1 MGEIA
6 LRKLKAASSDE
17 QLSERTG
24 CFDEGDISWGG
35 GEGGGGGGN
44 GEGGF
49 ACRSKIDDGGDDGDD
64 PAGLPRTGEEPGGAS
79 MPARSP
85 PLPRDDRSAPLSL
98 RDRASP
104 L

>member
-1 MGEIA
+1 MA
-6 LRKLKAASSDE
+6 LRSEKAASSEE

-24 CFDEGDISWGG
+24 CFDDGDISWGG
-35 GEGGGGGGN
+35 GEGGGGGGS
-44 GEGGF
+44 GEGGL
-49 ACRSKIDDGGDDGDD
+49 ACRSKMEEGGDEGDD

-98 RDRASP
+98 RDLTSP

>member
-6 LRKLKAASSDE
+6 LRSDRAASSDE

-24 CFDEGDISWGG
+24 CFDDGDISCGG

-49 ACRSKIDDGGDDGDD
+49 ACRSKIEDGGDDGDD
-64 PAGLPRTGEEPGGAS
+64 PAGLPMTGEEPGGAS

-85 PLPRDDRSAPLSL
+85 LLPRDDRSAPLSL
-98 RDRASP
+98 LDLTSP

>member
-1 MGEIA
+1 MGLMA
-6 LRKLKAASSDE
+6 LRNENAASSDE

-35 GEGGGGGGN
+35 GEGGGGGN

-49 ACRSKIDDGGDDGDD
+49 ACRSKIDDGVDYGDD

-98 RDRASP
+98 RDLASP

>member
-1 MGEIA
+1 MA
-6 LRKLKAASSDE
+6 LRRDKAASSEE

-24 CFDEGDISWGG
+24 CFDDGDINWGG
-35 GEGGGGGGN
+35 GEGGGGGGS

-64 PAGLPRTGEEPGGAS
+64 PAGLPRTGELSGGAS
-79 MPARSP
+79 IPARSP

>member
-1 MGEIA
+1 MGEMA
-6 LRKLKAASSDE
+6 FRKLRAASSDE

-24 CFDEGDISWGG
+24 CFDDGDINWGG

-49 ACRSKIDDGGDDGDD
+49 ACRSKIEEGGLEGED
-64 PAGLPRTGEEPGGAS
+64 PAGLPSTGELLGGANI
-79 MPARSP
+79 PARSP

-98 RDRASP
+98 LDLASP